1 MDFNI
6 HIRQSVIAT
15 HNMRMDIYNDNSNMD
30 IQNSIVEVRHLI
42 MYIHN

>member
-6 HIRQSVIAT
+6 HWRQSVIAT
-15 HNMRMDIYNDNSNMD
+15 HNMRMNIYYDNSNMD